1 LVLERAPEQ
10 ALPSPGS
17 SPPHPIPPY
26 FTPSGALMSDEDA
39 LALRQA
45 ASAALDARADETAQ
59 QAERIARQQAVR
71 LEAAERPVKL
81 PIGGVVL
88 EESGEHDVAPFE
100 LTHPHAQ
107 ESQPLV
113 AEHVQS
119 GMTHAEAAETDVGD
133 VTKLRLQA
141 ARLMVLEEEAVKLRS
156 LLDERTEAMHALEKL
171 IKEEQQQRAKLERS
185 EKLLRTNLAKE
196 KSRADGQ
203 QARAEGLERDLA
215 LLKKE
220 ADEANKNNKV
230 ASSEQKSKD
239 VRLNRALEELERY
252 RTQLRELRE
261 DREGVGQG
269 ARAEAQRLANE
280 NNRLR
285 KRQSELLLAF
295 RKQARLIDV
304 LKRQKLHAEAAQML
318 SFTEEEFTRTLEL
331 GEALA

>member
-1 LVLERAPEQ
+1 
-10 ALPSPGS
+10 
-17 SPPHPIPPY
+17 
-26 FTPSGALMSDEDA
+26 MSDEDA

-185 EKLLRTNLAKE
+185 EKLVCLAY
-196 KSRADGQ
+196 G
-203 QARAEGLERDLA
+203 AE
-215 LLKKE
+215 
-220 ADEANKNNKV
+220 
-230 ASSEQKSKD
+230 
-239 VRLNRALEELERY
+239 
-252 RTQLRELRE
+252 
-261 DREGVGQG
+261 EG
-269 ARAEAQRLANE
+269 E
-280 NNRLR
+280 
-285 KRQSELLLAF
+285 
-295 RKQARLIDV
+295 I
-304 LKRQKLHAEAAQML
+304 
-318 SFTEEEFTRTLEL
+318 
-331 GEALA
+331 